1 MGFML
6 NEVVPWGRSFEE
18 YVALFNLTKV
28 DLQKRILGC
37 GDGPA
42 AFNRELTRR
51 GGSIV
56 SVDPVY
62 GFETEAI
69 RDRIEATFD
78 EVLDKVCQN
87 QDEFVWEHITS
98 PEELGQVRMAAMNTF
113 LEDFDQ
119 GKQDFRYLAAELPDL
134 PFPDDSFE
142 LALCSHFLFLYS
154 PQLTQEFHRQAIAEM
169 LRLAPEV
176 RIFPLLELGSRPSRH
191 LDGVMADLEHQGHQ
205 LEIETTPYEFQKGGN
220 QLLRI
225 VRG

>member
-1 MGFML
+1 ML
-6 NEVVPWGRSFEE
+6 SQVIPWGRSFEE
-18 YVALFNLTKV
+18 YVALFNLQDS

-51 GGSIV
+51 GGRII

-62 GFETEAI
+62 GFGVEAM
-69 RDRIEATFD
+69 RGRIEATFD

-87 QDEFVWEHITS
+87 RDEFVWEQITS
-98 PEELGQVRMAAMNTF
+98 PNELGQVRRAAMEAF
-113 LEDFDQ
+113 LEDFEPGQ
-119 GKQDFRYLAAELPDL
+119 QEGRYVVAELPDL
-134 PFPDDSFE
+134 PFPDNSFD

-154 PQLTQEFHRQAIAEM
+154 PQLGLDFHLQAIAEM

-176 RIFPLLELGSRPSRH
+176 RIFPLLELGSKPSRH
-191 LDGVMADLEHQGHQ
+191 LDGVMTELQNQGHQ
-205 LEIETTPYEFQKGGN
+205 LEVETTPYEFQKGGN

-225 VRG
+225 VRR

>member
-6 NEVVPWGRSFEE
+6 SQVIPWGRSFEE
-18 YVALFNLTKV
+18 YVALFKLQES

-51 GGSIV
+51 GGRIV

-62 GFETEAI
+62 GFGAADI
-69 RDRIEATFD
+69 RARIEATFD
-78 EVLDKVCQN
+78 EVLDKVRQN
-87 QDEFVWEHITS
+87 REEFVWQQITS
-98 PEELGQVRMAAMNTF
+98 PEALGQVRMAAMAAF
-113 LEDFDQ
+113 LEDFDPGQ
-119 GKQDFRYLAAELPDL
+119 REGRYVAAELPDL
-134 PFPDDSFE
+134 PFPDNSFD

-154 PQLTQEFHRQAIAEM
+154 PQLSLDFHLQAIAEM

-176 RIFPLLELGSRPSRH
+176 RIFPLLELGSKPSRH
-191 LDGVMADLEHQGHQ
+191 LDGVMAELDQQGHQ

-225 VRG
+225 GRR